1 MAKGTKSV
9 IIIHESLILLTI
21 VVRMARHEL
30 RGIKKRDIFFLPF
43 IYNFISIWPKAIM

>member
-30 RGIKKRDIFFLPF
+30 RGIKKRDIFLPF